1 MASVT
6 GLYVGTSGFSYP
18 TWRGGFYGADSKP
31 SEFLRQYA
39 ERLPSVELNTTFYR
53 LPAEEQFLSWAA
65 QVPPDFRFAV
75 KMTRRIT
82 HGGDLQHLATF
93 TERVRLLGDR
103 LGAVRIQL
111 PENRPRD
118 DGLLQLLIGSL
129 DPALAYAL
137 ELRHGSWDDPAVV
150 EALDDAGI
158 ARVNRLAGAAPFRY
172 LRLRDTP
179 YSEAELAGWAAR
191 IRSLLEAGSAVF
203 VYFRHEDEPHAP
215 RHAGRL
221 LELLRG

>member
-18 TWRGGFYGADSKP
+18 TWRGGFYSADSKP
-31 SEFLRQYA
+31 SDFLRQYS

-53 LPAEEQFLSWAA
+53 LPAEGQFLAWAA
-65 QVPPDFRFAV
+65 QVPPHFQFAV

-111 PENRPRD
+111 PESRPRD
-118 DGLLQLLIGSL
+118 DGLLQLLLGSL

-137 ELRHGSWDDPAVV
+137 DLPHDSWDAPEVDA
-150 EALDDAGI
+150 ALDGAGV
-158 ARVNRLAGAAPFRY
+158 ARVNRLEGAASFRY
-172 LRLRDTP
+172 LRLRETP
-179 YSEAELAGWAAR
+179 YSDEQLAEWAER
-191 IRSLLEAGSAVF
+191 IRQLLESGLPVF
-203 VYFRHEDEPHAP
+203 AYFRHEDEPHAP

-221 LELLRG
+221 LELLS